1 MTASSKN
8 WMGKIEDFTDFKGGE
23 MEKISDTSALN
34 AGVKE
39 KNTKTNKN
47 TIVKNQKVATQN
59 FLFNMHI
66 KTFPFMEYA

>member
-1 MTASSKN
+1 
-8 WMGKIEDFTDFKGGE
+8 